1 MIALPVNILYSLI
14 PTTEIGFEITF
25 CVRYGHIAPETRG
38 GRGFCM
44 IYAIVGI
51 PLCLSVLAD
60 IGAVLA
66 TIINKMIQQYRM
78 VILPLLHKY
87 NVIAQKKKCVYGKIS
102 LITKTSLTL

>member
-1 MIALPVNILYSLI
+1 MDAGVDVVEQNYTLSWDFIGSVFFTTTIL
-14 PTTEIGFEITF
+14 TTIG
-25 CVRYGHIAPETRG
+25 YGHIAPVTRG

-66 TIINKMIQQYRM
+66 TIINKMIEHYRM

-87 NVIAQKKKCVYGKIS
+87 NIIAQKKKYVWV
-102 LITKTSLTL
+102 

>member
-1 MIALPVNILYSLI
+1 MDAGIDVVEQNFTTNWDFIGSVFFTTTIL
-14 PTTEIGFEITF
+14 TTIG
-25 CVRYGHIAPETRG
+25 YGHIAPETRG

-66 TIINKMIQQYRM
+66 TIINKMIEQYKM

-87 NVIAQKKKCVYGKIS
+87 NIIAQKKK
-102 LITKTSLTL
+102 

>member
-1 MIALPVNILYSLI
+1 
-14 PTTEIGFEITF
+14 
-25 CVRYGHIAPETRG
+25 
-38 GRGFCM
+38 M

-87 NVIAQKKKCVYGKIS
+87 NVIAQKKK
-102 LITKTSLTL
+102 

>member
-1 MIALPVNILYSLI
+1 MVS
-14 PTTEIGFEITF
+14 FS
-25 CVRYGHIAPETRG
+25 YGHIAPETRG

-44 IYAIVGI
+44 VYAIIGI

-66 TIINKMIQQYRM
+66 TIINKMIQQYKM

-87 NVIAQKKKCVYGKIS
+87 NVIAQKKKYVECLASFVMERN
-102 LITKTSLTL
+102 LTLQKGEGGR